1 LPGATESGKLAKIT
15 ACLGKFLPLTLEQIE
30 ALAPDQ
36 ASLAAAR
43 GLLKPSTWVSLVHD
57 GADLCWGECS
67 GSGSTPYRVAITELD
82 SGYKCSCPSRKFP
95 CKHSL
100 ALFWLRAEAKA
111 PFAAGSAPEWVL
123 EWQSRRRPNASMPK
137 ADEST
142 SADSQTARASI
153 SALSSDEAQNLVDSK
168 DAAKA
173 EAAKARNRAQREAL
187 IHDGLAALDRWILDE
202 LERGMAGFETRADD
216 ACKAMA
222 KRLVD
227 AKAGGLAN
235 CVERLPAQLMKLPA
249 HARSEHALLGL
260 GQLHLLASAYR
271 QQAQLS
277 PIMREEIRQLMGWSL
292 SREQLLND
300 AQALRVRAHWMV
312 VGLIDEVQPDRLRR
326 LETWFVCLHAPEQ
339 SSGINESAP
348 QFAVLIDFQPISI
361 GAGSHTYA
369 VADVIDAELCYF
381 PSELPMRAVISQ
393 SFGAVALS
401 PTVKS
406 ERFQPKHSDL
416 SNALLDWQQALAHQ
430 PWLADYPIA
439 LKTVSVRAKGD
450 ALYACGN
457 GQTVALNAESCE
469 QASPLIG
476 LKPLKLFGLFN
487 GRELQPLFAETPIG
501 NWNAGN
507 WSAGI
512 WRA

>member
-1 LPGATESGKLAKIT
+1 M
-15 ACLGKFLPLTLEQIE
+15 PLTLEQIE

-43 GLLKPSTWVSLVHD
+43 GLLKLSNWVSLVHD
-57 GADLCWGECS
+57 GADVCWGECS
-67 GSGSTPYRVAITELD
+67 GSGSTPYRVAIAELD

-111 PFAAGSAPEWVL
+111 PFSAGSPPEWVL
-123 EWQSRRRPNASMPK
+123 EWQSRRRPAAAKAKIEADPATDSQAVKPSINALGS
-137 ADEST
+137 DD
-142 SADSQTARASI
+142 ADS
-153 SALSSDEAQNLVDSK
+153 LSDGK

-187 IHDGLAALDRWILDE
+187 ISDGLVALDRWILDE
-202 LERGMAGFETRADD
+202 LERGMAGFDARADEV
-216 ACKAMA
+216 CKAMA

-235 CVERLPAQLMKLPA
+235 RVEGLPAQLMKLPS

-271 QQAQLS
+271 QQTQLS
-277 PIMREEIRQLMGWSL
+277 SNLQADIRQLFGWNL

-300 AQALRVRAHWMV
+300 VQALRVRAHWIV

-326 LETWFVCLHAPEQ
+326 LETWFVRLQEAPPQNSVASNSAAKSAPE
-339 SSGINESAP
+339 
-348 QFAVLIDFQPISI
+348 FAVLIDFQPISI

-369 VADVIDAELCYF
+369 IADVMDAELCYF
-381 PSELPMRAVISQ
+381 PTELPMRAVIAQ

-401 PTVKS
+401 ATVKS
-406 ERFQPKHSDL
+406 ERFQPKHVDL
-416 SNALLDWQQALAHQ
+416 ASALFDWQQALMRK

-439 LKTVSVRAKGD
+439 LQEVSIRAKGD
-450 ALYACGN
+450 VLYACGN
-457 GQTVALNAESCE
+457 GQTVTLSAESCE
-469 QASPLIG
+469 QARPLIG
-476 LKPLKLFGLFN
+476 LAPLKLFGLFD
-487 GRELQPLFAETPIG
+487 GRELHPLFAETPIG
-501 NWNAGN
+501 
-507 WSAGI
+507 I